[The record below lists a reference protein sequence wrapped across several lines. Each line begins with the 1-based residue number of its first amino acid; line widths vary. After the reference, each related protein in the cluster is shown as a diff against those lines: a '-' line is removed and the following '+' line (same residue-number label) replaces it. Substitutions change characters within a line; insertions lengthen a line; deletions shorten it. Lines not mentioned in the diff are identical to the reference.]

1 MGFKYNPFTGV
12 LELAEQTSAQAPVTI
27 QDNIF
32 WELRELTALEV
43 QAKAVVLQNQP
54 AGPDKVTLDVVGGT
68 SQRPGADFVL
78 VGNVV
83 SWDGLGLEPD
93 LVAGDFLR
101 IGYAI

>member
-1 MGFKYNPFTGV
+1 MGYKFNPFTGN
-12 LELAEQTSAQAPVTI
+12 LDYFKDQDSPVTI

-43 QAKAVVLQNQP
+43 SNKSLSLDNLP

-68 SQRPGADFVL
+68 SQKPGVDFIVI
-78 VGNVV
+78 GDTI
-83 SWDGLGLEPD
+83 SWEGLGLEPD
-93 LVAGDFLR
+93 LTEGDFLR